1 VTWHFEKDA
10 PLFVETLGSTI
21 AALHAIPRAAAIEA
35 GMAPH
40 TVSDAETA
48 ALRDY
53 YRVEDEKGRR
63 FWLFRNAPAP
73 EGTRW
78 WLHGRFA

>member
-1 VTWHFEKDA
+1 VHGEWW
-10 PLFVETLGSTI
+10 
-21 AALHAIPRAAAIEA
+21 
-35 GMAPH
+35 
-40 TVSDAETA
+40 VSDAEIA
-48 ALRDY
+48 ELRDY